1 MMKTLVVLTGAG
13 ISAESGLKTF
23 RDSGGL
29 WENYDVMEVASIY
42 GWEKNPELVLRFYNE
57 RRRQLLTAK
66 PNYGHIGLAELEEYF
81 QVYIITQNIDDLHER
96 AGSTRVLHLHG
107 ELNKAQSTAD
117 PSLIYDVAG
126 KDIKLGDL
134 CEKGSQLRPFV
145 VWFGE
150 PVPAMEEAITLA
162 EKADLFAVIGSSL
175 VVYPAAGLLEFVPE
189 HIPVFVVDPNEI
201 NVPHRKK
208 IIYIKEK
215 ASKGVEILKEKL
227 LSEYV

>member
-1 MMKTLVVLTGAG
+1 MKTLVVLTGAG

-189 HIPVFVVDPNEI
+189 HVPVFVVDPNEI